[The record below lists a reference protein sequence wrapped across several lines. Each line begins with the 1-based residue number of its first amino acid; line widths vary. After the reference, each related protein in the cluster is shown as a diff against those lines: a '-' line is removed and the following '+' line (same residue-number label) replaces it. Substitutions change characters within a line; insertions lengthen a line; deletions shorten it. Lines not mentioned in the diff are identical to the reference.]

1 MLVLSIKWLILRA
14 ASNFPTAYVMNSFA
28 DLCFTT
34 YLYYQYDILKL
45 KSVLSQEIYDP
56 MLTLL
61 ININQ
66 LLQTLKHIT
75 QSRNLWTVIKP
86 KQTVP
91 IKKSWSEALIF
102 NMYLILKIITK
113 SLLCMRYQNI
123 KIRGRKIAKKKKLKL
138 NIIEKSLF

>member
-1 MLVLSIKWLILRA
+1 MKYSIVTVNISWLILRA
-14 ASNFPTAYVMNSFA
+14 ACNFPTAYVMNSFA

-75 QSRNLWTVIKP
+75 QSRNL
-86 KQTVP
+86 
-91 IKKSWSEALIF
+91 
-102 NMYLILKIITK
+102 
-113 SLLCMRYQNI
+113 
-123 KIRGRKIAKKKKLKL
+123 
-138 NIIEKSLF
+138 